1 MRRSLSSSYD
11 IGPTTGLLQA
21 CFNGAM
27 DMNAR
32 GRGVQLPWREC
43 FAEACRALF
52 PGDQEIP
59 EVVQAAMSE

>member
-1 MRRSLSSSYD
+1 M
-11 IGPTTGLLQA
+11 QA

-32 GRGVQLPWREC
+32 GRGVQLPRREC

-52 PGDQEIP
+52 PGDQELP